1 MRKFLIG
8 LALLSIFAAPM
19 AVLAVEASGP
29 QECCKLRRA
38 MNTEGETGLTKGI
51 IVGPGADA
59 AASDCVLTGTGWKQT
74 ANWGAIC
81 LMNTFNAIVDWMFT
95 IFVVLAVFFTI
106 LGAFDILMAGGNAE
120 KVTSGRQY
128 ILYAAIGLAVAFIAR
143 AIPGLVKGILGF

>member
-1 MRKFLIG
+1 MRKILIG
-8 LALLSIFAAPM
+8 LALLSIVAAPM
-19 AVLAVEASGP
+19 AVLAADPGGP
-29 QECCKLRRA
+29 QECCKIRRA
-38 MNTEGETGLTKGI
+38 MVIEGETIAKGDFVGPTTETSCIIGDNTKVTKG
-51 IVGPGADA
+51 
-59 AASDCVLTGTGWKQT
+59 SS
-74 ANWGAIC
+74 NWGAIC

>member
-1 MRKFLIG
+1 
-8 LALLSIFAAPM
+8 M
-19 AVLAVEASGP
+19 AVLAAESADGP
-29 QECCKLRRA
+29 QECCKIRRA
-38 MNTEGETGLTKGI
+38 MVIEGETIEKGKF
-51 IVGPGADA
+51 VGPIKDA
-59 AASDCVLTGTGWKQT
+59 ACIIGNNTKVDVASS
-74 ANWGAIC
+74 NWGQIC

-106 LGAFDILMAGGNAE
+106 LGAFNILMAGGNAE